1 MSLSDHQ
8 WEFLKDLALLI
19 QYAERRGWKL
29 TGGELFRPDEMQQIY
44 LEKNLTNA
52 DESYHQK
59 KLAQD
64 FNLFIKGQYQ
74 RTSEPYRELGEFWES
89 LNEHNRWGGN
99 FSTIRDGNHFERA
112 IYS

>member
-8 WEFLKDLALLI
+8 WEFLKDVALLI

-29 TGGELFRPDEMQQIY
+29 TGGELHRPKELQELYKAQGKSNTS
-44 LEKNLTNA
+44 EG
-52 DESYHQK
+52 YHPR
-59 KLAQD
+59 KLAID
-64 FNLFIKGQYQ
+64 LSLFIKGHYQ
-74 RTSEPYRELGEFWES
+74 RTSDPYRELGEFWES
-89 LNEHNRWGGN
+89 LNDHNRWGGN